1 MLNQDNFI
9 RIVRRYQ
16 REVIR
21 IHKSKKNRQHNGQ
34 KKSTKGQTMIYKIIA
49 TLDKLIYLSKLFLSV
64 NFVNTGVVL

>member
-1 MLNQDNFI
+1 MVNANVDNV
-9 RIVRRYQ
+9 VRRYQ

-21 IHKSKKNRQHNGQ
+21 IHKSKNRQHNGQ

-64 NFVNTGVVL
+64 FVNTGVVL